1 MTGATANLDVYFRSM
16 AEEGLFRSERNLRFY
31 QNGLF
36 RGIDFA
42 GKDVLDVGAGT
53 GLNGFYAACGGAR
66 RVICLEPAANGST
79 AGVHGKF
86 QQLKRRLGTANI
98 QMEPDYF
105 QSFDFSGLSFDIILL
120 HNSINH
126 LDEPA
131 CVDLLRSRQALYR
144 YRKIFDCLAAI
155 ARPGAKLI
163 VCDCSRYNLFALLG
177 TRNPFMPTIEWEK
190 HQSPEVWARLLE
202 EAGFENPKIRWSSF
216 NRLGTPGR
224 WLLGNKPMAWMLKSH
239 FWLTMDKRRA
249 PPAEAREGRRA
260 EGSRPIH

>member
-1 MTGATANLDVYFRSM
+1 MEAAAHYDDYFRTM
-16 AEEGLFRSERNLRFY
+16 AEEQLFRSERNLRFY
-31 QNGLF
+31 QGGLF

-66 RVICLEPAANGST
+66 SVICLEPEANGST
-79 AGVHGKF
+79 TGVQQKF
-86 QQLKRRLGTANI
+86 QQIKRRLGTNNI
-98 QMEPDYF
+98 QMEPAYF
-105 QSFDFSGLSFDIILL
+105 QSFDFTGLAFDIILL

-131 CVDLLRSRQALYR
+131 CVELLHSREAQHR
-144 YRKIFDCLAAI
+144 YRRIFDSLGAI

-163 VCDCSRYNLFALLG
+163 VCDCSRYNLFASLG

-190 HQSPEVWARLLE
+190 HQAPEVWASLLGHV
-202 EAGFENPKIRWSSF
+202 GFGNPEIRWSSF
-216 NRLGTPGR
+216 NRLGKPGR

-239 FWLTMDKRRA
+239 FWLTMDKMRDGGTA
-249 PPAEAREGRRA
+249 K
-260 EGSRPIH
+260 SRLH